1 MTSSFSLNVIG
12 IEDGMFMGKN
22 PGFGGCIKQVAA
34 DFLVNEIDSS
44 GRLVEASSLA
54 LPPAPPA
61 PVSASGRPIP
71 STAAGNT
78 TEQQT
83 NRSKIGDYG
92 GGSCTRGEQAQ
103 DDSELDWAQELQR
116 CLAGSE
122 SDFSRLARLDA
133 AARGASAPAQTA
145 PSPTPAPAVAG
156 VGSAEK
162 NEGEALAGDVTGQEA
177 GASEAREQQLAEAE
191 KGETDGPVRVHAG
204 QGADKAARA
213 RVHRAVQETFPF
225 IKIQRGSPIWWAQI
239 VARLTPRLVRRV
251 CTSLAVIT
259 TPKTTTEKA
268 PDGSVTVV
276 CTQAS
281 PLPELRG
288 LLSGPDLEALQRLV
302 NRGPSGKGADSGVTL
317 SSDMDR
323 ANRTL
328 VHRAISEAFPYLQT
342 KTCNDPK
349 DPSSQRVS
357 VFWSK
362 RRGGGGGRKR
372 KRQGLDSHG
381 GNDSARKRAGAS
393 EGHGTRW
400 VRFGLRKEGREHH
413 MTALA
418 LSRVCFISHAVIP
431 LSCLDGAVLR
441 VPLSALSFGGIKDKR
456 AITTQADGLVACIV
470 KGVPPRKILEI
481 NGSLPGVTVGN
492 LSYCARGLNLGE
504 LSGNKFSVVVRGAMV
519 PGAAMKSSLEEACSN
534 GFINF
539 FGTQRVG
546 SPLAA
551 ARGQPLPYQARD
563 SDRFFVF
570 GKQLHS
576 HVLAGDWEAAV
587 KTILQPR
594 DNDPPFLHS
603 ALAELLEGKITAR
616 DCAARVRGRN
626 RLSTE
631 RLVLQGLVR
640 YGDSAFQVAIQ
651 CIPFGMRT
659 MWVHAY
665 QSHVWNSLAC
675 ARIRLL
681 GSEAVPGDLI
691 LPADDCAA
699 TEEIGEMSPAF
710 PGAVSDL
717 SVLAGT
723 EDSLPSSCAARA
735 RATREDGE
743 TEETCPGRHVN
754 GLLPSATAAV
764 GVGAKGIGREA
775 GDGHTGRKS
784 AGSSSVAS
792 GRGRGL
798 VTVLTSEAIQAFASE
813 GVTPRDLLRR
823 VVLPLAGTS
832 VQYPLHQ
839 IGSMYRQRLQD
850 DGVDPLMWPA
860 PTPPFKTHFP
870 GLPDG
875 TTRAT
880 AIDAAGLTAYQA
892 PLTGAPCLSRGIGG
906 DGGGTDS
913 TAAETET
920 VATEE
925 AVASSTLVP
934 RGAYRRLLCVP
945 VDSSWEAVA
954 PLTKT
959 DDPDEVRV
967 ERSAMSGRGQPN
979 GTTPPGGA
987 GAAPGDKGRV
997 LLKGGDGDG
1006 SRISGDGGQ
1015 PGGLANDRGRADLEA
1030 TSANDVFTD
1039 VRLTFTLPPGS
1050 FATMYLREVMKRN
1063 DDVGWGSRGAMEE
1076 PQEEGGVV
1084 DTIAVDGT

>member
-1 MTSSFSLNVIG
+1 NLVHTLCGYVPRIMTSSFSLNVIG
-12 IEDGMFMGKN
+12 IEDGMFMGET

-44 GRLVEASSLA
+44 GRLVEASSLTI
-54 LPPAPPA
+54 PPAPPS

-83 NRSKIGDYG
+83 SRSKIGDHG
-92 GGSCTRGEQAQ
+92 GVSCTRGEQAE
-103 DDSELDWAQELQR
+103 DDSELDWAQELRR

-122 SDFSRLARLDA
+122 SEFSRLARLDA
-133 AARGASAPAQTA
+133 AARGASALAPPP
-145 PSPTPAPAVAG
+145 PSPTPVPAVAR
-156 VGSAEK
+156 VGSAER

-204 QGADKAARA
+204 QGADKAARV

-225 IKIQRGSPIWWAQI
+225 I
-239 VARLTPRLVRRV
+239 
-251 CTSLAVIT
+251 
-259 TPKTTTEKA
+259 KTTTEKA

-281 PLPELRG
+281 PLPALRG

-302 NRGPSGKGADSGVTL
+302 NRGPSGKGAESGVTL

-357 VFWSK
+357 VFWSR

-372 KRQGLDSHG
+372 KRQGFDSHG
-381 GNDSARKRAGAS
+381 GNDSGRKRAGAS

-413 MTALA
+413 TTALA
-418 LSRVCFISHAVIP
+418 LSKA
-431 LSCLDGAVLR
+431 LR

-456 AITTQADGLVACIV
+456 AITTQAGLTRPACIV
-470 KGVPPRKILEI
+470 KGVPPRKILDV
-481 NGSLPGVTVGN
+481 NGSLPGVTVGD

-519 PGAAMKSSLEEACSN
+519 PGAAVKSSLEEACSN

-551 ARGQPLPYQARD
+551 ARGQPLPYQARIPTIG
-563 SDRFFVF
+563 R
-570 GKQLHS
+570 
-576 HVLAGDWEAAV
+576 HVLAGDWETAV
-587 KTILQPR
+587 KKILQPR

-640 YGDSAFQVAIQ
+640 YGASAFQAAIQ
-651 CIPFGMRT
+651 CVPFGMRT

-675 ARIRLL
+675 ARVRLL

-717 SVLAGT
+717 SALAAT
-723 EDSLPSSCAARA
+723 EYSLPSSCASRA
-735 RATREDGE
+735 PATRKDGE
-743 TEETCPGRHVN
+743 TEKTCPGRHVN
-754 GLLPSATAAV
+754 GLLSSTTATI
-764 GVGAKGIGREA
+764 GDGAEGSGRET
-775 GDGHTGRKS
+775 GGGNTGRES

-798 VTVLTSEAIQAFASE
+798 VTALTSEAIQAFASE

-832 VQYPLHQ
+832 IQYPLHQ
-839 IGSMYRQRLQD
+839 QIGSMFRQRLQE
-850 DGVDPLMWPA
+850 DGVDPLMCPA
-860 PTPPFKTHFP
+860 PSPPFKPHSP

-880 AIDAAGLTAYQA
+880 ALDAAGSTASRA
-892 PLTGAPCLSRGIGG
+892 ALTGAPCLSRGIGG

-913 TAAETET
+913 TATETVT

-925 AVASSTLVP
+925 AVVSSTLAP
-934 RGAYRRLLCVP
+934 RGAYRRLLCMP

-959 DDPDEVRV
+959 DDPQEVRV
-967 ERSAMSGRGQPN
+967 ERSSMSGRGQPG
-979 GTTPPGGA
+979 GTTPPGDA
-987 GAAPGDKGRV
+987 GTAPADKGRMP
-997 LLKGGDGDG
+997 LKDGDD
-1006 SRISGDGGQ
+1006 DGGQ
-1015 PGGLANDRGRADLEA
+1015 PGGLAKDRGGADLKA
-1030 TSANDVFTD
+1030 TSANDVLTD

-1050 FATMYLREVMKRN
+1050 FATMCLREVMKRN
-1063 DDVGWGSRGAMEE
+1063 DDVGWGSRGVTEE
-1076 PQEEGGVV
+1076 PQEEGGVA
-1084 DTIAVDGT
+1084 DTIAVDGTL

>member
-1 MTSSFSLNVIG
+1 MTSSSSLNVIG
-12 IEDGMFMGKN
+12 IEDDMFMGEA

-44 GRLVEASSLA
+44 GRLVEASSLT

-78 TEQQT
+78 MEQQS
-83 NRSKIGDYG
+83 NRSKSGDHG
-92 GGSCTRGEQAQ
+92 AGSCTRVGQAE
-103 DDSELDWAQELQR
+103 DDSELDWAQELRR

-145 PSPTPAPAVAG
+145 PSPTPVPAVAG
-156 VGSAEK
+156 MGSAEK
-162 NEGEALAGDVTGQEA
+162 NEGMTLAGDVTGQET

-191 KGETDGPVRVHAG
+191 KGETDGAVLVWVHAG

-225 IKIQRGSPIWWAQI
+225 IK
-239 VARLTPRLVRRV
+239 
-251 CTSLAVIT
+251 
-259 TPKTTTEKA
+259 TTTEKA

-281 PLPELRG
+281 PLPALRG

-372 KRQGLDSHG
+372 KRQGFDSHG
-381 GNDSARKRAGAS
+381 GNDSGRKCGGAN
-393 EGHGTRW
+393 EGSGTRW

-413 MTALA
+413 VTALA
-418 LSRVCFISHAVIP
+418 LSKA
-431 LSCLDGAVLR
+431 LR

-456 AITTQADGLVACIV
+456 AITTQACIV

-481 NGSLPGVTVGN
+481 NGSIPGVTVGN

-504 LSGNKFSVVVRGAMV
+504 LSGNKFSVVVRGVMV
-519 PGAAMKSSLEEACSN
+519 PGAAVKSSLEEACSN

-539 FGTQRVG
+539 YGTQRVG

-551 ARGQPLPYQARD
+551 ARGQPLPYQIGR
-563 SDRFFVF
+563 
-570 GKQLHS
+570 

-587 KTILQPR
+587 KKILQPR

-603 ALAELLEGKITAR
+603 ALAEFFEGKITAK

-640 YGDSAFQVAIQ
+640 YGASAFQAAIQ
-651 CIPFGMRT
+651 CVPFGMRT

-681 GSEAVPGDLI
+681 GSEAVPGDLV
-691 LPADDCAA
+691 LPADVCTA

-710 PGAVSDL
+710 TGAVS
-717 SVLAGT
+717 AGT

-735 RATREDGE
+735 PAAREDGE

-754 GLLPSATAAV
+754 GLLSSTTAAV
-764 GVGAKGIGREA
+764 GDGAKGSGHEA
-775 GDGHTGRKS
+775 GDGHTGRES

-798 VTVLTSEAIQAFASE
+798 VTALTSETIQAFASE

-832 VQYPLHQ
+832 IQYPLHQ
-839 IGSMYRQRLQD
+839 IGSMYRQRLQE

-870 GLPDG
+870 RLPDG

-880 AIDAAGLTAYQA
+880 AIDAAGLTASQA

-906 DGGGTDS
+906 DVGGRDS
-913 TAAETET
+913 TAAETVT

-954 PLTKT
+954 PLTKA
-959 DDPDEVRV
+959 DDPEEVRIK
-967 ERSAMSGRGQPN
+967 RSSMSGRGQPN
-979 GTTPPGGA
+979 GTTPPGDA
-987 GAAPGDKGRV
+987 ATAPGDKGRV
-997 LLKGGDGDG
+997 PLKDGHSDG
-1006 SRISGDGGQ
+1006 SQVSGDGGQ
-1015 PGGLANDRGRADLEA
+1015 SGGFAKDRGGADLKA
-1030 TSANDVFTD
+1030 ASANDVLTD

-1050 FATMYLREVMKRN
+1050 FATMCLREVMKRN

-1076 PQEEGGVV
+1076 PQEEGGVA
-1084 DTIAVDGT
+1084 DTIAVDRTL

>member
-12 IEDGMFMGKN
+12 IEDGMFMGET

-34 DFLVNEIDSS
+34 DFVVNEIDSS

-54 LPPAPPA
+54 LPPAPQA
-61 PVSASGRPIP
+61 PVSACGRPIP

-78 TEQQT
+78 TDQQT
-83 NRSKIGDYG
+83 SRSKTGDHG
-92 GGSCTRGEQAQ
+92 LVSCTRAGQAE
-103 DDSELDWAQELQR
+103 DNSELDWAQELRR
-116 CLAGSE
+116 CLAGLESE
-122 SDFSRLARLDA
+122 FSRLASLDA
-133 AARGASAPAQTA
+133 AARGASARPPP
-145 PSPTPAPAVAG
+145 PSPTPVPAVAG

-162 NEGEALAGDVTGQEA
+162 NEGETLAGDVTGQEA
-177 GASEAREQQLAEAE
+177 GGFQAREQQLAEAK
-191 KGETDGPVRVHAG
+191 KGETDGAVRVHTG

-225 IKIQRGSPIWWAQI
+225 IK
-239 VARLTPRLVRRV
+239 
-251 CTSLAVIT
+251 
-259 TPKTTTEKA
+259 TTTEKA

-281 PLPELRG
+281 PLPALRG

-342 KTCNDPK
+342 KTFNDPK
-349 DPSSQRVS
+349 NPSSQRVS

-362 RRGGGGGRKR
+362 RRGGGGGGGRKR
-372 KRQGLDSHG
+372 KRHGFDSHG
-381 GNDSARKRAGAS
+381 GNDSGRKRGGAI
-393 EGHGTRW
+393 EGSGTRW

-418 LSRVCFISHAVIP
+418 LSKA
-431 LSCLDGAVLR
+431 LR

-456 AITTQADGLVACIV
+456 AITTQAGLTRPACIV

-492 LSYCARGLNLGE
+492 LSYCARGLNLGD
-504 LSGNKFSVVVRGAMV
+504 LSGNKFSVVVRGAIV
-519 PGAAMKSSLEEACSN
+519 PGAAVKSSLEEACSN

-551 ARGQPLPYQARD
+551 ARGQPLPYQASIPTIGR
-563 SDRFFVF
+563 
-570 GKQLHS
+570 

-587 KTILQPR
+587 KKILQPR

-603 ALAELLEGKITAR
+603 ALAEFLEGKITAK

-640 YGDSAFQVAIQ
+640 YGASAFQAAIQ
-651 CIPFGMRT
+651 CVPFGMRT

-675 ARIRLL
+675 ARVRLL

-691 LPADDCAA
+691 LPADCAA

-710 PGAVSDL
+710 PGAV
-717 SVLAGT
+717 LAAT
-723 EDSLPSSCAARA
+723 EDSLPSSYAARA
-735 RATREDGE
+735 PATREDGE
-743 TEETCPGRHVN
+743 TEETCSGRHVN
-754 GLLPSATAAV
+754 GLLSSTTAAV
-764 GVGAKGIGREA
+764 GDGAKGSGREA
-775 GDGHTGRKS
+775 GDGHTSRES
-784 AGSSSVAS
+784 AGSSSVAR

-798 VTVLTSEAIQAFASE
+798 VAALTSEAIQAFASE

-832 VQYPLHQ
+832 IQYPLHQQ
-839 IGSMYRQRLQD
+839 IGSMYRQRLQE

-880 AIDAAGLTAYQA
+880 AIDTAGSTASPA

-913 TAAETET
+913 TATET
-920 VATEE
+920 VTVATKE
-925 AVASSTLVP
+925 AVASSMLVP

-945 VDSSWEAVA
+945 VDSSWEAAA

-959 DDPDEVRV
+959 DDPEEVRV
-967 ERSAMSGRGQPN
+967 ERSSMSGRGQPN
-979 GTTPPGGA
+979 GTTPPGDA
-987 GAAPGDKGRV
+987 GTAPADKGRV
-997 LLKGGDGDG
+997 PLKDGDGDG
-1006 SRISGDGGQ
+1006 PRVSGDGGQ
-1015 PGGLANDRGRADLEA
+1015 PGGLTKDRGGTDLKA
-1030 TSANDVFTD
+1030 TSTKDVLTD
-1039 VRLTFTLPPGS
+1039 VRLTFTLPTGS
-1050 FATMYLREVMKRN
+1050 FATMCLREVMKRN
-1063 DDVGWGSRGAMEE
+1063 DDVGCGSRVA
-1076 PQEEGGVV
+1076 
-1084 DTIAVDGT
+1084 DTIAVDGTL